1 MMARF
6 CVVLVGVIAALG
18 LVAGS
23 PLAAAAGNTCP
34 AVNLPD
40 ELVVMGG
47 SGQTAQLGH
56 PFGNPLQV
64 ALANSNGCPLTGH
77 LAAVNVDFYAPSSGA
92 SGTFASTGT
101 TVAVVGT
108 DAQGVAT
115 APSFTAND
123 TAGSY
128 TVDAKS
134 DDGTVELDL
143 TNTATGVPAAIA
155 AGEGSGQQATVG
167 SEYAELL
174 QARVTDANGDP
185 VQGAVVSFSILPGA
199 TGAGAQLLGGEQA
212 TTDSNGIATSPP
224 LLANAS
230 PGRFAAV
237 ATVDGVSAIATYSLD
252 NHAAITTVTALVRSD
267 PSASVGGSYVPLQAR
282 VLDANGQ
289 PLEGAAVT
297 FSISPSA
304 GGAGA
309 AFVGG
314 GGEANELTNANGVAT
329 SPALVANTTAGT
341 FTATAGSGGTSDP
354 AGYTLRNRAAAPASI
369 IAGAASGESTGTGH
383 RFAVP
388 LAVTVA
394 DRYGNPVT
402 DAEVMFQAPARGAS
416 GRFDAGRHHRRA
428 LRVVSIQT
436 NAHGIAIAP
445 PFVANSRPGGYVVM
459 ATVRGR
465 SARAAFALVNLAH
478 P

>member
-1 MMARF
+1 VTARF
-6 CVVLVGVIAALG
+6 LVVLAGGVAALG

-23 PLAAAAGNTCP
+23 GFAAAADSTCP
-34 AVNLPD
+34 AVNPPD

-64 ALANSNGCPLTGH
+64 ALASSNGCPVTGN
-77 LAAVNVDFYAPSSGA
+77 LAAVDVDFSAPSGGA

-101 TVAVVGT
+101 SAVVVGT

-115 APSFTAND
+115 APPFTAND

-128 TVDAKS
+128 TVHAKS
-134 DDGTVELDL
+134 ADGTVALDL
-143 TNTATGVPAAIA
+143 TNTAAGVPASITAVA
-155 AGEGSGQQATVG
+155 GSGQQATVG
-167 SEYAELL
+167 TEYSQPL
-174 QARVTDANGDP
+174 QARVTDASGNP
-185 VQGAVVSFSILPGA
+185 IQGADVNFSILPGA
-199 TGAGAQLLGGEQA
+199 TGAGAQLLGGGQA

-224 LLANAS
+224 LLANSS

-237 ATVDGVSAIATYSLD
+237 ATVDGVTSVATYSLD
-252 NHAAITTVTALVRSD
+252 NHAAVTTVTALASDD
-267 PSASVGGSYVPLQAR
+267 PSTTVGGRYAPLQAR

-289 PLEGAAVT
+289 PLEGAGVT
-297 FSISPSA
+297 FSVTPSA
-304 GGAGA
+304 GGADA

-314 GGEANELTNANGVAT
+314 GGQATELTDANGVAT
-329 SPALVANTTAGT
+329 SPALVANTTAGS
-341 FTATAGSGGTSDP
+341 FTATAGMGGTSDP
-354 AGYTLRNRAAAPASI
+354 AAYTLRNRAAAPASI
-369 IAGAASGESTGTGH
+369 TVGAASGESAVTGH

-394 DRYGNPVT
+394 DRYGNRVAGARVT
-402 DAEVMFQAPARGAS
+402 FRAPAKGAS
-416 GRFDAGRHHRRA
+416 GRFDTGRNHRRA
-428 LRVVSIQT
+428 LRVVSIET
-436 NAHGIAIAP
+436 NAQGIAIAP
-445 PFVANSRPGGYVVM
+445 PFVANPRPGGYVVI

-478 P
+478 R

>member
-1 MMARF
+1 VTARF
-6 CVVLVGVIAALG
+6 FVVLAGVVGALG
-18 LVAGS
+18 VVGGS
-23 PLAAAAGNTCP
+23 GLAAAAADSGCP
-34 AVNLPD
+34 TLNPPD

-64 ALANSNGCPLTGH
+64 ALASSNGCPVTGN
-77 LAAVNVDFYAPSSGA
+77 LAAVDVDFHAPSSGA

-101 TVAVVGT
+101 NAAVVGT

-115 APSFTAND
+115 APLFTAND
-123 TAGSY
+123 AAGSY

-134 DDGTVELDL
+134 DDGSVELDL
-143 TNTATGVPAAIA
+143 ANTASGVPTAIA
-155 AGEGSGQQATVG
+155 AVGGSGQQATVG
-167 SEYAELL
+167 AEYAQPL
-174 QARVTDANGDP
+174 QARVTDASGNP
-185 VQGAVVSFSILPGA
+185 VQGIVVSFSILPGA
-199 TGAGAQLLGGEQA
+199 TGAGAQLLGGGQA

-224 LLANAS
+224 LLANSS

-237 ATVDGVSAIATYSLD
+237 ATVDGVSTVATYSLD
-252 NHAAITTVTALVRSD
+252 NHAAVTTVTALVRSD
-267 PSASVGGSYVPLQAR
+267 PSAIVGGRYAPLQAR
-282 VLDANGQ
+282 VLDASGQ
-289 PLEGAAVT
+289 PLEGAGVT
-297 FSISPSA
+297 FSVTSSA

-314 GGEANELTNANGVAT
+314 GGQATELTDANGVAT
-329 SPALVANTTAGT
+329 SPALVANTTAGS
-341 FTATAGSGGTSDP
+341 FTATAGMGGTSDP
-354 AGYTLRNRAAAPASI
+354 AAYTLRNRAAAPASI
-369 IAGAASGESTGTGH
+369 TAGAASGESAVTGH

-394 DRYGNPVT
+394 DRYGNPVAGARVT
-402 DAEVMFQAPARGAS
+402 FRAPANGAS
-416 GRFDAGRHHRRA
+416 GHFDAGRHRRA
-428 LRVVSIQT
+428 LRVVSIET

-445 PFVANSRPGGYVVM
+445 PFVANARPGGYVVV

-478 P
+478 R